1 LFDKLCAV
9 VWGKRLMLFVLGTL
23 ASLIAYAAGLVIVIK
38 VTPQLLTR
46 QYDEGLFMGI
56 AAAEIVGS
64 ILAFAAVLV
73 TFELFNG
80 STNVFIKLVDTLL
93 LIGIAVIAVR
103 MSLRS
108 FRPRLVAGTFRVS
121 RILAGSFCLL
131 LTLAAV
137 YSIVLLFL
145 PPA

>member
-1 LFDKLCAV
+1 
-9 VWGKRLMLFVLGTL
+9 MLFVLGTL
-23 ASLIAYAAGLVIVIK
+23 ASLIAYAGGLVIVIK
-38 VTPQLLTR
+38 VTPQLLSR
-46 QYDEGLFMGI
+46 QYDEGIFMGI
-56 AAAEIVGS
+56 AAADIVGG

-80 STNVFIKLVDTLL
+80 TANLFIKLVDTLL

-103 MSLRS
+103 MSLHS
-108 FRPRLVAGTFRVS
+108 FRPRLVAGTFLIS

-131 LTLAAV
+131 LTLAAL

-145 PPA
+145 PAA